1 MTELKRGLD
10 RALSGMEFSPD
21 NRLSVRE
28 AMRLEGDVT
37 MRKKMSSALV
47 LAVIAVLILAG
58 VAFAAVVTKGF
69 GWFATWVD
77 DPAWQYNMNELN
89 RRAEDILARQIVFN
103 ADGTREV
110 FRFEATQGY
119 YDGTR
124 ADVSYSLAVLDYS
137 ADTAWRPSADE
148 LSRMECLE
156 KGIELM
162 FPDGFE
168 AASAAFA
175 RDFKTQGVG
184 GAHIHGYYLGDG
196 VWLPDGRRL
205 DWEDGAGEWADGVM
219 IGYRRIGELPKEVR
233 NKPSVQLIFRVK
245 EYDFYYYKDE
255 TGFYCRQKKG
265 REFDLDPV
273 TLKRVE
279 GNNQIARGTEDF
291 AKYVVWTEAKIS
303 PVGVD
308 ATIWQ
313 KLPDEWVVPDAWTRS
328 EDLRGVDYIKD
339 YRLYANGAQLEG
351 SMNSERTGGDAI
363 ASEDFSGEKAEF
375 PEVFASEDPWRLYEF
390 GCQFQGVPEGTQ
402 EIRLRPVYSISGER
416 PEEDVV
422 LKMPDTPSD

>member
-1 MTELKRGLD
+1 
-10 RALSGMEFSPD
+10 
-21 NRLSVRE
+21 
-28 AMRLEGDVT
+28 
-37 MRKKMSSALV
+37 
-47 LAVIAVLILAG
+47 
-58 VAFAAVVTKGF
+58 
-69 GWFATWVD
+69 
-77 DPAWQYNMNELN
+77 
-89 RRAEDILARQIVFN
+89 
-103 ADGTREV
+103 
-110 FRFEATQGY
+110 
-119 YDGTR
+119 
-124 ADVSYSLAVLDYS
+124 
-137 ADTAWRPSADE
+137 
-148 LSRMECLE
+148 
-156 KGIELM
+156 
-162 FPDGFE
+162 
-168 AASAAFA
+168 
-175 RDFKTQGVG
+175 
-184 GAHIHGYYLGDG
+184 
-196 VWLPDGRRL
+196 
-205 DWEDGAGEWADGVM
+205 M

-233 NKPSVQLIFRVK
+233 NKLSVQLIFRVK

-255 TGFYCRQKKG
+255 TGFYYRQKKG

-279 GNNQIARGTEDF
+279 GNTQIARGTEDF

-375 PEVFASEDPWRLYEF
+375 PEVFASEDPGRLYEF

-422 LKMPDTPSD
+422 LKMPDTHSD